1 MKNNGLGKKEIK
13 KEREDII
20 YILTFILFKYKSDM
34 SYVMST
40 LEDLKNS
47 YPLFLSFFQ
56 YYENN
61 WYYYLENAMLD
72 YSKISKL

>member
-1 MKNNGLGKKEIK
+1 MDWGKKK
-13 KEREDII
+13 LNQERDDII
-20 YILTFILFKYKSDM
+20 YILTIILFKYKSDM
-34 SYVMST
+34 SYVKAA

-47 YPLFLSFFQ
+47 YPLFLPFCQ